1 MFLISVYKICVVA
14 ILRGGTAGRTFEICN
29 ILLYG
34 SKTHAEKYLGRMVF
48 LYKRDRFIN
57 AYGIKV
63 IGKTRVKAFIEKP

>member
-1 MFLISVYKICVVA
+1 MA
-14 ILRGGTAGRTFEICN
+14 ILRGGIAGRTFEICN

-34 SKTHAEKYLGRMVF
+34 SKTHAEKYLGRMIF

-63 IGKTRVKAFIEKP
+63 IGKTREKHLLKSREK